1 MKVLLSGST
10 GLVGSALFE
19 SLRKQRH
26 EVVRLVRSVGA
37 SSGTDIIWDPKTGEA
52 EKSRFE
58 GFDAVV
64 HLAGDGIATGRWN
77 ERKKREIRE
86 SRALGTKNLAE
97 ILSQLQNPP
106 SVFLTASAI
115 GIYGNREAEVLDE
128 QSQPGKGFLAEV
140 CQEWEAAAQPASQK
154 EIRTV
159 QTRFGIILSS
169 KGGALKKMLF
179 PFKMGLGGIIGD
191 GTQYMSWVALADVVG
206 VLEKTLLDSSLKG
219 PVNVVAPEAVN
230 NATFTQILGDI
241 LLRPTLLPMPAF
253 LARLAF
259 GEMADELLLASARVT
274 PKKLL
279 ASGYHF
285 QFSDLKSCL
294 EDLLSR

>member
-1 MKVLLSGST
+1 M
-10 GLVGSALFE
+10 
-19 SLRKQRH
+19 
-26 EVVRLVRSVGA
+26 RLVRSVGA